1 MFTKTNRMKLFQ
13 TLFLQLFL
21 LIFITLPVMAQLGIP
36 QPDQLPTSADV
47 SDEELSLLV
56 KTIYDLEPI
65 QIEAQEKM
73 IEAIT
78 SEDITLERFQQMMMA
93 DSNPE
98 LAAQVNIT
106 DEEMEK
112 LMAIQPALMQIQ
124 GEADRKMSE
133 KIEENGFTMDRYR
146 SIVMGAQQDPELMAR
161 IEAELD
167 LD

>member
-1 MFTKTNRMKLFQ
+1 MKLFQ
-13 TLFLQLFL
+13 TFFLQLFL
-21 LIFITLPVMAQLGIP
+21 LFFITLPVMAQMGIP
-36 QPDQLPTSADV
+36 QPDQLPTSSDV

-56 KTIYDLEPI
+56 KTINDLEPI

-146 SIVMGAQQDPELMAR
+146 SIIMGAQQDPELMAR

-167 LD
+167 QD